1 MAPAELPAPA
11 APAAPAAG
19 AIPRE
24 NVPRMTEAWEHP
36 LEHPLPQM
44 QHQQLMYE
52 QQQQQGQQQQ
62 QQQQQQQAPAAPVVA
77 IDGLQHHSDGE
88 GAHEVEGGHMVESLA
103 V

>member
-1 MAPAELPAPA
+1 MAPAELP